1 MAFPESLNLV
11 PGTRKSVSPEILNP
25 YPDWSLK
32 ELSEELNTLSL
43 KFHQMHQ
50 SEEFLGPPKST
61 PAFRFSLQDLSTI
74 ADFGRE
80 GRPFRICAF
89 DDGSDSDE
97 DDDTSEV
104 SLRPKPLGPNIL
116 RIDTGEVQLISTETI
131 SAGSE
136 KFHDN
141 ISCLCKPW
149 LLRRSEVPGGLMLE
163 LEHERLQ
170 RVQEEIRQRRSIFES
185 SFEEEKMKAT
195 ASIQKVIK
203 EEESRK
209 QMAHRLDQQYLR
221 SIAEVRDTHLSALQ
235 REHEQHSQV
244 EERKLRK
251 EAEALKKEILAREER
266 ERQEKLQAEA
276 EAKREAEAKKNAKA
290 AKEQRAK
297 QNAAEEKAVS
307 NSSAQLK
314 ATEGPKPIVTQTAA
328 DLENM
333 RLMNLESRRQISQ
346 SLQMNMNFKKI
357 LKDHERNLAKL
368 LQQVSATHEQVR
380 TKSLHLLNELAPSS
394 HQPFAIIT
402 FASKLMSQCETQVS
416 KLPSFAF
423 ALAQVVVNVSSR
435 IPEVMDIVLA
445 TMNDVC
451 IFTVPKYF
459 VYRKVAGFRLCQV
472 YNRSFMKLLDAIVTQ
487 FIVALKKQ
495 GDPDSN
501 AVVSRLETYI
511 ATKQYLKEP
520 NGRAMPRTDESTSL
534 RC

>member
-11 PGTRKSVSPEILNP
+11 SGTRKSVSPEILNP
-25 YPDWSLK
+25 YLDWCLK
-32 ELSEELNTLSL
+32 ELSEELNTLFL
-43 KFHQMHQ
+43 KLHQMHQ

-80 GRPFRICAF
+80 GRPFRIYAF

-104 SLRPKPLGPNIL
+104 LG
-116 RIDTGEVQLISTETI
+116 
-131 SAGSE
+131 
-136 KFHDN
+136 
-141 ISCLCKPW
+141 KPW

-221 SIAEVRDTHLSALQ
+221 SIAEARDTHLSALQ

-276 EAKREAEAKKNAKA
+276 EAKRKAEALLAIENERRKQA
-290 AKEQRAK
+290 A
-297 QNAAEEKAVS
+297 AA
-307 NSSAQLK
+307 SAAALK
-314 ATEGPKPIVTQTAA
+314 RPIPIVTQTAA

-333 RLMNLESRRQISQ
+333 RLMNLESMRQISQ
-346 SLQMNMNFKKI
+346 SLQMNMNF
-357 LKDHERNLAKL
+357 
-368 LQQVSATHEQVR
+368 
-380 TKSLHLLNELAPSS
+380 
-394 HQPFAIIT
+394 
-402 FASKLMSQCETQVS
+402 KLMSQCETQVS

-423 ALAQVVVNVSSR
+423 ALAQVVVNVSSW

-459 VYRKVAGFRLCQV
+459 VYRKSQFESERAYFRKCGYNLCYPLCGNHTSWLTRNIYCLAAFFFTETDMGSNPHGLKEGWAWCARLLNHLPADRQTASALGAFLNVAGFRLCQV

-534 RC
+534 RY